1 MASSR
6 NGCEGCPEITIIST
20 KQVLQQDIAKNVV
33 TAYDRIQRRGM
44 SACLF
49 GSGGT
54 CCRHCNMGPCQIID
68 GVDDM
73 IGICGATADTVA
85 ARNFGRICAAGT
97 SAHTD
102 HAREMVK
109 GFIATA
115 KGETPHEIKDVRKLH
130 MLAEIFG
137 VETEG
142 RDKNEIA
149 LEIGELAL
157 ADFGKQDDTPLTMT
171 KRAPAKR
178 QELWKRLN
186 IFPRGVDREVVE
198 MMHRTHMGVDQEYHN
213 IMLQASRCS
222 LGDGWGSSMLSTELT
237 DIMFGTPVPRRAIV
251 DLGCLK
257 QDQVNITVHG
267 HEPLLA
273 EALCLAAQEE
283 DMLALAKKA
292 GAKGINLAGVCCTG
306 NEILMRRGI
315 PVAAGFVQQEMALAT
330 GAVEAMVVDVQCV
343 MQSVSEVAKNF
354 HTDIITTNYRAKMP
368 DSTHIQFEEEAP
380 LESAKKILT
389 KAISNF
395 KKRGDCFIP
404 DESKV
409 DVVVGFSHETINNM
423 LGGTFRSSYRP
434 LNDNIIN
441 GRIRGVGV
449 IVGCDN
455 YKLLDETHEII
466 ARELI
471 KNDVLVLTTG
481 CAATAL
487 GRAGLVNPEAIKFAG
502 PGLREV
508 CETVGMPPVLH
519 MGSCVDNSR
528 ILIAATEMVREGGL
542 GDDISDLPA
551 IGTAPLWMSE
561 KAVAIGQY
569 FVASGAQ
576 VVFQNLPTTGAKA
589 FNNYLLEG
597 MMETYGAVWNVA
609 SEPLEIAK
617 LMIERIDAKRKALGI
632 DKQRE
637 RVLFDMEMR
646 RDLGGGKAIGDAG
659 CTGASHH
666 EEQS

>member
-1 MASSR
+1 
-6 NGCEGCPEITIIST
+6 
-20 KQVLQQDIAKNVV
+20 
-33 TAYDRIQRRGM
+33 
-44 SACLF
+44 
-49 GSGGT
+49 
-54 CCRHCNMGPCQIID
+54 MGPCQIIE

-73 IGICGATADTVA
+73 LGICGATADTVA
-85 ARNFGRICAAGT
+85 ARNFARTVAAG
-97 SAHTD
+97 SAAHTD

-109 GFIATA
+109 GFIETA
-115 KGETPHEIKDVRKLH
+115 KGHGPHEIQDVEKLH
-130 MLAEIFG
+130 SLAAVFG

-149 LEIGELAL
+149 LEVGELAL
-157 ADFGKQDDTPLTMT
+157 AEFGSQDDKPLSML
-171 KRAPAKR
+171 KRAPKKR
-178 QELWKRLN
+178 QEIWKKLG
-186 IFPRGVDREVVE
+186 IEPRGVDREVVE
-198 MMHRTHMGVDQEYHN
+198 MMHRTHMGVDQHYEN
-213 IMLQASRCS
+213 IMLQASRCA

-251 DLGCLK
+251 DMGVLK
-257 QDQVNITVHG
+257 PDQVNITVHG

-273 EALCLAAQEE
+273 ESLCMAAQEK
-283 DMLALAKKA
+283 DILDLAKKA

-315 PVAAGFVQQEMALAT
+315 PVAAGFIQQEMVLAT

-343 MQSVSEVAKNF
+343 MQSVAQVAKSF

-368 DSTHIQFEEEAP
+368 DAVHIQFEEDAA
-380 LESAKKILT
+380 LESAKKIL
-389 KAISNF
+389 KHAINNY
-395 KKRGDCFIP
+395 KKRGKFFIP
-404 DESKV
+404 QESKV
-409 DVVVGFSHETINNM
+409 DVVVGFSHETINYM
-423 LGGTFRSSYRP
+423 LGGRFRSSYRP

-441 GRIRGVGV
+441 GRIRGVGA

-455 YKLLDETHEII
+455 YKLGDDSHEII

-471 KNDVLVLTTG
+471 KNDVLVLATG
-481 CAATAL
+481 CAATSL
-487 GRAGLVNPEAIKFAG
+487 GKAGLLRPEAIEFAG

-576 VVFQNLPTTGAKA
+576 VVFQSLPTTGSKV
-589 FNNYLLEG
+589 FHNYLQEG
-597 MMETYGAVWNVA
+597 LMEQLGAKWNVA
-609 SEPLEIAK
+609 EEPLEIARI
-617 LMIERIDAKRKALGI
+617 MIERIDAKRAALGI
-632 DKQRE
+632 DKKRE

-646 RDLGGGKAIGDAG
+646 RDLGGSGTGIGDVG
-659 CTGASHH
+659 CGGPQHLA
-666 EEQS
+666 

>member
-6 NGCEGCPEITIIST
+6 NGCDSCPEITCIST
-20 KQVLQQDIAKNVV
+20 KEVLQQDIAKNVV
-33 TAYDRIQRRGM
+33 TAYDRVQRRGM

-149 LEIGELAL
+149 IEVGELAL
-157 ADFGKQDDTPLTMT
+157 ADFGKQTDTPLTMT

-178 QELWKRLN
+178 QELWKRLD
-186 IFPRGVDREVVE
+186 IAPRGVDREVVE

-222 LGDGWGSSMLSTELT
+222 LADGWGSSMLSTELT

-257 QDQVNITVHG
+257 IDQVNITVHG

-283 DMLALAKKA
+283 DMLGLAKKA

-315 PVAAGFVQQEMALAT
+315 PVAAGFIQQEMALAT

-368 DSTHIQFEEEAP
+368 DSVHIQFEEATP
-380 LESAKKILT
+380 LESAKEILR
-389 KAISNF
+389 KAISNY

-404 DESKV
+404 EERKL
-409 DVVVGFSHETINNM
+409 DVVVGFSHETINTM

-441 GRIRGVGV
+441 GRIRGVGA

-455 YKLLDETHEII
+455 YKLTDEAHEII
-466 ARELI
+466 ARHLI
-471 KNDVLVLTTG
+471 KNDVLVLATG

-487 GRAGLVNPEAIKFAG
+487 GRAGLVNPEAIKHAG

-597 MMETYGAVWNVA
+597 MMDTYGAVWNVA

-617 LMIERIDAKRKALGI
+617 LMIERIDSKRKALGI

-646 RDLGGGKAIGDAG
+646 RDLGGDKAIGDAG

-666 EEQS
+666 DS

>member
-6 NGCEGCPEITIIST
+6 NGCDSCPEITCIST
-20 KQVLQQDIAKNVV
+20 KEVLQQDIAKNVV
-33 TAYDRIQRRGM
+33 TAYDRVQRRGM

-73 IGICGATADTVA
+73 LGICGATADTVA

-149 LEIGELAL
+149 IEVGELAL
-157 ADFGKQDDTPLTMT
+157 ADFGKQTDTPLTMT

-178 QELWKRLN
+178 QELWKRLD
-186 IFPRGVDREVVE
+186 IAPRGVDREVVE

-222 LGDGWGSSMLSTELT
+222 LADGWGSSMLSTELT

-257 QDQVNITVHG
+257 IDQVNITVHG

-283 DMLALAKKA
+283 DMLGLAKKA

-315 PVAAGFVQQEMALAT
+315 PVAAGFIQQEMALAT

-368 DSTHIQFEEEAP
+368 DSVHIQFEEATP
-380 LESAKKILT
+380 LESAKEILR
-389 KAISNF
+389 KAISNY

-404 DESKV
+404 EERKL
-409 DVVVGFSHETINNM
+409 DVVVGFSHETINTM

-441 GRIRGVGV
+441 GRIRGVGA

-455 YKLLDETHEII
+455 YKLTDEAHEII
-466 ARELI
+466 ARHLI
-471 KNDVLVLTTG
+471 KNDVLVLATG

-487 GRAGLVNPEAIKFAG
+487 GRAGLVNPEAIKHAG

-597 MMETYGAVWNVA
+597 MMDTYGAVWNVA

-617 LMIERIDAKRKALGI
+617 LMIERIDSKRKALGI

-646 RDLGGGKAIGDAG
+646 RDLGGDKAIGDAG

-666 EEQS
+666 DS

>member
-1 MASSR
+1 
-6 NGCEGCPEITIIST
+6 
-20 KQVLQQDIAKNVV
+20 
-33 TAYDRIQRRGM
+33 
-44 SACLF
+44 
-49 GSGGT
+49 
-54 CCRHCNMGPCQIID
+54 
-68 GVDDM
+68 
-73 IGICGATADTVA
+73 
-85 ARNFGRICAAGT
+85 
-97 SAHTD
+97 
-102 HAREMVK
+102 
-109 GFIATA
+109 
-115 KGETPHEIKDVRKLH
+115 

-149 LEIGELAL
+149 IEVGELAL
-157 ADFGKQDDTPLTMT
+157 ADFGKQTDTPLTMT

-178 QELWKRLN
+178 QELWKRLG
-186 IFPRGVDREVVE
+186 IAPRGVDREVVE

-222 LGDGWGSSMLSTELT
+222 LADGWGSSMLSTELT

-257 QDQVNITVHG
+257 IDQVNITVHG

-283 DMLALAKKA
+283 DMLGLAKKA

-315 PVAAGFVQQEMALAT
+315 PVAAGFIQQEMALAT

-368 DSTHIQFEEEAP
+368 DSVHIQFEEATP
-380 LESAKKILT
+380 LESAKEILR
-389 KAISNF
+389 KAISNY

-404 DESKV
+404 EERKL
-409 DVVVGFSHETINNM
+409 DVVVGFSHETINTM

-441 GRIRGVGV
+441 GRIRGVGA

-455 YKLLDETHEII
+455 YKLTDEAHEII
-466 ARELI
+466 ARHLI
-471 KNDVLVLTTG
+471 KNDVLVLATG

-487 GRAGLVNPEAIKFAG
+487 GRAGLVNPEAIKHAG

-597 MMETYGAVWNVA
+597 MMDTYGAVWNVA
-609 SEPLEIAK
+609 SDPLEIAK
-617 LMIERIDAKRKALGI
+617 LMIARIDAKRKALGI

-646 RDLGGGKAIGDAG
+646 RDLGGDKAIGDAG

-666 EEQS
+666 DS

>member
-6 NGCEGCPEITIIST
+6 NECKSCPEITCVST

-33 TAYDRIQRRGM
+33 TAYDRLQNRGM

-73 IGICGATADTVA
+73 LGICGATADTVA

-149 LEIGELAL
+149 LEVGELAL
-157 ADFGKQDDTPLTMT
+157 ADFGKQTDTPLTMT

-178 QELWKRLN
+178 QELWKRLG
-186 IFPRGVDREVVE
+186 IAPRGVDREVVE

-222 LGDGWGSSMLSTELT
+222 LADGWGSSMLSTELT

-257 QDQVNITVHG
+257 EDQVNITVHG

-315 PVAAGFVQQEMALAT
+315 PVAGGFIQQEMVIAT

-343 MQSVSEVAKNF
+343 MQSVAEVAKNF

-368 DSTHIQFEEEAP
+368 DSVHIQFEEKTP
-380 LESAKKILT
+380 LESAKEILR
-389 KAISNF
+389 KSISNY
-395 KKRGDCFIP
+395 KKRGKCFIP
-404 DESKV
+404 QEAKV
-409 DVVVGFSHETINNM
+409 DVVVGFSHETINTM

-455 YKLLDETHEII
+455 YKLTDEAHEII

-597 MMETYGAVWNVA
+597 MMDTYGAVWNVA

-617 LMIERIDAKRKALGI
+617 LMIERIDTKRKELGI

-646 RDLGGGKAIGDAG
+646 RDLGGDKAVGDAG

-666 EEQS
+666 DS